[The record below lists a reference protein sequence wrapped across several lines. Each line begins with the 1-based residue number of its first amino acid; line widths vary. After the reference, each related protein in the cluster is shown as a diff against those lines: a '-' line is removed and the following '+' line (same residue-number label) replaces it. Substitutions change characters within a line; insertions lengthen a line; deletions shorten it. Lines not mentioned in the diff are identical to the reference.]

1 MQVILITIGKNQFT
15 DSQIRSLE
23 HIVQQHYR
31 THISNAST
39 RVLWNQVPKGD
50 FYKDYQQKQ
59 PSIISVGCEVGFDH
73 EKRVR
78 MFENCSED
86 WLAITGQHPDV
97 LVIAILEQPIF
108 EAFLKWNSHQ
118 LTGLGKLKF
127 YIHILSNLAFNKTRK
142 EYFAFDSSF

>member
-1 MQVILITIGKNQFT
+1 MQLILITIGKNQFT

-31 THISNAST
+31 THISNVST
-39 RVLWNQVPKGD
+39 RILWNQVPKGD
-50 FYKDYQQKQ
+50 SYKDYQQKQ
-59 PSIISVGCEVGFDH
+59 PSIISVGCEVGFDQ

-86 WLAITGQHPDV
+86 WLAITGQDQED

-108 EAFLKWNSHQ
+108 EAFLKWNSQQ

-127 YIHILSNLAFNKTRK
+127 YIHILSSLVFNKTRK

>member
-31 THISNAST
+31 THISNAGT
-39 RVLWNQVPKGD
+39 RVLWNQVPKED
-50 FYKDYQQKQ
+50 SYRNYQQKQ
-59 PSIISVGCEVGFDH
+59 PSIISMGCEVGFDQ

-78 MFENCSED
+78 MFQNCLED
-86 WLAITGQHPDV
+86 WLAITGQYPDD
-97 LVIAILEQPIF
+97 LIIAILEQPIF
-108 EAFLKWNSHQ
+108 EALLRRVGQQ

-127 YIHILSNLAFNKTRK
+127 YIHMLCNLVFNKTRK